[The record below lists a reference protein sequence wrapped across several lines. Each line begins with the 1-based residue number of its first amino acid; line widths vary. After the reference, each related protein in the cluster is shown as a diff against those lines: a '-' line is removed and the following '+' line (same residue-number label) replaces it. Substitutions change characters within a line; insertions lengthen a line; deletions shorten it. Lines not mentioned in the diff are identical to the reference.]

1 MVNIR
6 HFIFVVFLTGL
17 FIFQV
22 PTVRAGDSVPMTLDR
37 MNSLIEAIDGSVVRK
52 SDGYWNLKIDGVPVL
67 VIADAGHDRMSILV
81 GIVKVDKLDPEVY
94 LRLMQANFD
103 SALDGRYAV
112 VRGVLWSAFLHPL
125 GSLNDSQFLKGVGQ
139 TVNLACTYGVSYS
152 SGLMNFGGGD
162 SNGIRERELTEKL
175 LEKGNMF

>member
-6 HFIFVVFLTGL
+6 HSIFVVFLTGL

-103 SALDGRYAV
+103 SALDARYAV

-139 TVNLACTYGVSYS
+139 TVNLARTYGVPYS

-162 SNGIRERELTEKL
+162 SNGIRERELIEKL
-175 LEKGNMF
+175 LEKGNML

>member
-103 SALDGRYAV
+103 SALDARYAV
-112 VRGVLWSAFLHPL
+112 ARGVLWSAFLHPL

-139 TVNLACTYGVSYS
+139 TVNLARTYGVSYS

-162 SNGIRERELTEKL
+162 SNGIRERELIEKL